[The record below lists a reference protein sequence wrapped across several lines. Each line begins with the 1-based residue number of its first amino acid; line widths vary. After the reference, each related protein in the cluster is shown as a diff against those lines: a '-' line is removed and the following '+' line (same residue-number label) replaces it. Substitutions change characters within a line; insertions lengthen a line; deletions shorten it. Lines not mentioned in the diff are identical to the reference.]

1 MFLFAHVG
9 ITLGLAT
16 LASGAIHKIHRL
28 RNGSTGSPDAVLSGK
43 NPEAKETFS
52 EAIGL
57 KSLSE
62 FLDIRI
68 LMVGS
73 LFPDLIDK
81 PLEFIGFGDGRSI
94 AHTLFV
100 TLVVLVTGLF
110 IFANHKKTWLLA
122 IAIGMSTHLILDS
135 MWLAPHDLFWPTYG
149 WSFPGPTYE
158 VGFFQISLWWSTL
171 TSNTTVELTEGIGAA
186 ILLGVVWFLAR
197 GKKLRIFVTKG
208 TNTRIT

>member
-16 LASGAIHKIHRL
+16 LVSGGIRKIQMS
-28 RNGSTGSPDAVLSGK
+28 RNGSTGYPDTVSSNK
-43 NPEAKETFS
+43 NLKAKDSFS
-52 EAIGL
+52 ETIGL

-73 LFPDLIDK
+73 IFPDIIDK

-94 AHTLFV
+94 THTLFV

-122 IAIGMSTHLILDS
+122 IAIGMCSHLILDS
-135 MWLAPHDLFWPTYG
+135 MWVAPHTLLWPEYG
-149 WSFPGPTYE
+149 WSFPGLAHRAR
-158 VGFFQISLWWSTL
+158 FMQISLWWSTL
-171 TSNTTVELTEGIGAA
+171 TNNISVDITEGIGAA
-186 ILLGVVWFLAR
+186 ILFGVAWFLESR
-197 GKKLRIFVTKG
+197 KKLRAFITKG
-208 TNTRIT
+208 TI

>member
-16 LASGAIHKIHRL
+16 LISGAIRERHEL
-28 RNGSTGSPDAVLSGK
+28 RNGSNGPPDTVSQGK
-43 NPEAKETFS
+43 YLKTKETFS

-81 PLEFIGFGDGRSI
+81 PLEFIGFSDVRSI
-94 AHTLFV
+94 THTLIVNLF
-100 TLVVLVTGLF
+100 VLVTGLF
-110 IFANHKKTWLLA
+110 LFINYKKTWLLA

-135 MWLAPHDLFWPTYG
+135 MWLARHTLFWPTFG
-149 WSFPGPTYE
+149 WSFPIPAHGI
-158 VGFFQISLWWSTL
+158 GFAQMSLWRSTL
-171 TSNTTVELTEGIGAA
+171 TNIVTVDITQGIGAA
-186 ILLGVVWFLAR
+186 ILFSVG
-197 GKKLRIFVTKG
+197 
-208 TNTRIT
+208 